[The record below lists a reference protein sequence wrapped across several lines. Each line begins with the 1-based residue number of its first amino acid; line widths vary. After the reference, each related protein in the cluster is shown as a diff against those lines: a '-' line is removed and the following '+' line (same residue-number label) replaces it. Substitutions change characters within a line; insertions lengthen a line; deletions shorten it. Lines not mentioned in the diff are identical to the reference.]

1 MANPS
6 MPAPEGYIGPGVYE
20 VKDVDIKPDRR
31 AVSLMYDEPSSV
43 AKVRDLGDMIPYVKD
58 KFLFPYNDSTWPK
71 VLIIMYEDRGKLAQ
85 LLVDPRH
92 EFRSL
97 HHFFKIRATK
107 VEKTNEDINKLLVR
121 MSFDD
126 VFRYTS
132 PEKPWLS
139 QLNEED
145 RTLWTYIH
153 NRIKGLL
160 NFQVEATE
168 WAAAQDAKMDEIREI
183 LGVSMS
189 DDQTRPDNEAE
200 LRARSSW
207 NEAKK
212 DRLRYLNIQ
221 LRPNDQAVAAPA
233 PRSSGSIIPQWVHT
247 I

>member
-1 MANPS
+1 M
-6 MPAPEGYIGPGVYE
+6 
-20 VKDVDIKPDRR
+20 
-31 AVSLMYDEPSSV
+31 
-43 AKVRDLGDMIPYVKD
+43 
-58 KFLFPYNDSTWPK
+58 
-71 VLIIMYEDRGKLAQ
+71 
-85 LLVDPRH
+85 
-92 EFRSL
+92 
-97 HHFFKIRATK
+97 
-107 VEKTNEDINKLLVR
+107 
-121 MSFDD
+121 
-126 VFRYTS
+126 
-132 PEKPWLS
+132 
-139 QLNEED
+139 
-145 RTLWTYIH
+145 
-153 NRIKGLL
+153 